1 MDALINKRKS
11 LRFSFLLKAKRLEQ
25 YLTTDAKNAD
35 NLQALSSQLAYAY
48 SRLEQV
54 QTRISNFLLEE
65 KESVAQYAEDFKS
78 TEKYRDMYIELNSK
92 VENYLASSA
101 NSTCG
106 QKTFSFSLAAK
117 NLEQHL
123 EIITKN
129 SDKLSSLTSQLD
141 DKFYRLGEIQ
151 SQIKM
156 LLSEEN
162 DSVVDH
168 SEKSEYSEQ
177 LRFERDILL
186 YQIYFR
192 DMFFVFIF
200 LLIKTGLSRQ
210 DFTDLK
216 TFYELI
222 ESKLGTFKNWDVFEE
237 KFDSLEQD
245 VDLYL
250 KKNMLQAWNEICD
263 AIDDKIWFLNIFM
276 HFSVNILILH
286 TSVKDLI

>member
-1 MDALINKRKS
+1 M
-11 LRFSFLLKAKRLEQ
+11 F
-25 YLTTDAKNAD
+25 
-35 NLQALSSQLAYAY
+35 SSQLAYAY

-54 QTRISNFLLEE
+54 QTRISNFLLQE

-92 VENYLASSA
+92 VENYLASNA

-141 DKFYRLGEIQ
+141 EKFYRLGEIQ
-151 SQIKM
+151 NQIKM

-168 SEKSEYSEQ
+168 SEKSESSEQ

-222 ESKLGTFKNWDVFEE
+222 EPKLGTFKNWDVFEE

-245 VDLYL
+245 MDLYL

-263 AIDDKIWFLNIFM
+263 AIDAQCFEQFL
-276 HFSVNILILH
+276 LD
-286 TSVKDLI
+286 DLLLNTM